1 MWRSPSL
8 RQPEWPPHKRLRV
21 TSSLKNDRR
30 QRRHRSQPTLRTT
43 RAGLQSVSST
53 VSRRTPLSSD
63 HGIGSENPCGSVRRP
78 GWAFLQLA
86 ADSSAGFRARLE
98 VATDRATACAA
109 VIDIIA
115 NQIWAEPRT
124 LLLSYELYAFAARH
138 PAVGAVMQQ
147 WMDSSRDALGRFFDP
162 LTARALDA
170 LIEGI
175 GIHNSI
181 DRAPLDRDAVTI
193 IVERI
198 AGC

>member
-1 MWRSPSL
+1 MTQQSR
-8 RQPEWPPHKRLRV
+8 R
-21 TSSLKNDRR
+21 NDPARR
-30 QRRHRSQPTLRTT
+30 QRIIDATLAVIADLGTAATTHRRIAEAAQ
-43 RAGLQSVSST
+43 V
-53 VSRRTPLSSD
+53 PL
-63 HGIGSENPCGSVRRP
+63 GSVTYYFATLEDLLTA
-78 GWAFLQLA
+78 AFLQLA
-86 ADSSAGFRARLE
+86 ADSSAAFRARLE
-98 VATDRATACAA
+98 AATDRVEACTA

-115 NQIWAEPRT
+115 NQIWSEPRT

-138 PAVGAVMQQ
+138 PPVSAVMQN
-147 WMDSSRDALGRFFDP
+147 WMDSSRAALGRFFDP

-181 DRAPLDRDAVTI
+181 DRAPLERDAIKT

>member
-1 MWRSPSL
+1 MTGQSR
-8 RQPEWPPHKRLRV
+8 R
-21 TSSLKNDRR
+21 NDPARR
-30 QRRHRSQPTLRTT
+30 QRIIDATL
-43 RAGLQSVSST
+43 AVIA
-53 VSRRTPLSSD
+53 D
-63 HGIGSENPCGSVRRP
+63 HGTAGTTHRRIATAAQVPLGSVTYYFATLEDLLEA
-78 GWAFLQLA
+78 AFLQLA
-86 ADSSAGFRARLE
+86 AESCAAFRARLE
-98 VATDRATACAA
+98 APTDRATACSA
-109 VIDIIA
+109 VIDVIA
-115 NQIWAEPRT
+115 DQVWAEPRT

-181 DRAPLDRDAVTI
+181 DRAPLDRDAIKI

-198 AGC
+198 ADC

>member
-1 MWRSPSL
+1 MTQQSR
-8 RQPEWPPHKRLRV
+8 R
-21 TSSLKNDRR
+21 NDPARR
-30 QRRHRSQPTLRTT
+30 QRIIDATLAVIADLGTAATTHRRIAEAAQ
-43 RAGLQSVSST
+43 V
-53 VSRRTPLSSD
+53 PL
-63 HGIGSENPCGSVRRP
+63 GSVTYYFATLEDLLTA
-78 GWAFLQLA
+78 AFMQLA
-86 ADSSAGFRARLE
+86 ADSSAGFRAHLE
-98 VATDRATACAA
+98 VATDRATACTA

-170 LIEGI
+170 LIEGL

-181 DRAPLDRDAVTI
+181 DRAPLDRDAVKI

-198 AGC
+198 AEC

>member
-1 MWRSPSL
+1 MTQQSR
-8 RQPEWPPHKRLRV
+8 R
-21 TSSLKNDRR
+21 NDPARR
-30 QRRHRSQPTLRTT
+30 QRIIDATLAVIADIGTAATTHRRIAEAAQ
-43 RAGLQSVSST
+43 V
-53 VSRRTPLSSD
+53 PL
-63 HGIGSENPCGSVRRP
+63 GSVTYYFATLEDLLTA
-78 GWAFLQLA
+78 AFLQLA
-86 ADSSAGFRARLE
+86 AESSAAFRARLE
-98 VATDRATACAA
+98 SATDRAEACTA

-138 PAVGAVMQQ
+138 PPVSAVMQN
-147 WMDSSRDALGRFFDP
+147 WMDSSRAALGRFFDP

-181 DRAPLDRDAVTI
+181 DRAPLERDAIKT

>member
-1 MWRSPSL
+1 MTQQSR
-8 RQPEWPPHKRLRV
+8 R
-21 TSSLKNDRR
+21 NDPTRR
-30 QRRHRSQPTLRTT
+30 QRIVDATLGVIADLGTAATTHRRIAEAAQ
-43 RAGLQSVSST
+43 V
-53 VSRRTPLSSD
+53 PL
-63 HGIGSENPCGSVRRP
+63 GSVTYYFATLEDLLTA
-78 GWAFLQLA
+78 AFLQLA
-86 ADSSAGFRARLE
+86 AESSAAFRARLE
-98 VATDRATACAA
+98 SATDRAEACTA

-115 NQIWAEPRT
+115 NQVWAEPRT

-138 PAVGAVMQQ
+138 PPVGAVMQR
-147 WMDSSRDALGRFFDP
+147 WMDSSRESLGRFFDP

-181 DRAPLDRDAVTI
+181 DRAPVERDAIKT